1 MIMYLFFILI
11 GIILYLLSNNKN
23 GFSIGIPEFQFTLVN
38 SVIDESN
45 TIERDGILAVKDD
58 PVYQD
63 PDNPNIY
70 YVYGDD
76 IYDARRKIKRH
87 MELNMDDANIINIYL
102 TTQVINVDQND
113 DTNIV
118 CEPNYR
124 CNTGDLYN
132 YQVDATE
139 ADCLSAFDDVYNI
152 YNCRKYH
159 TITNCIQNCSF
170 VNENNVE
177 KTLDND
183 GFQKI
188 PRLVDVSYRVTDS
201 MEMGEESMEPNFKTF
216 YTTYENNKDV
226 LEVRS
231 DNGLIYSEYVFKMF
245 LENINPDSNLHKVSD
260 GIYFI
265 NGKIIISR
273 SASPNLRISNIKTTY
288 WDDLTPEQQHAA
300 TTLGWN
306 RWSWG
311 NKYDDDSLFVKIP
324 NWENL
329 TPEQQSE
336 ATILGWTSETWAKD
350 VPYSKFYKRDVA
362 HSRPFPLLHMDFQK
376 YITYDSIDNT
386 YGDGAIDW
394 LDLSIDGKT
403 SKYHYISNNYKY
415 GILFNSNENSK
426 SINLWLLLQG
436 SDGVKTMGF
445 IDIIDDDDSNKYNA
459 DTLRDMQGNDL
470 AIQKDDSD
478 EYSMVSFP
486 GRLTPY
492 FQVNNVQYPNVL
504 EIQTSDNTLD
514 STKPDINPNILY
526 TYDMIPGD
534 VLAFRSDIP
543 HMGFMDT
550 RTSIEFRYDYVEI
563 TIPVSDYITFNTR
576 NMCDAENRKK
586 YKKFNNEIMLQVLLD
601 LNIKQPLSGNIKN
614 IIDDFFSIIFD
625 ELEKNIIII
634 QELQLKYRKMELDL
648 EILFFRFLEFLDSK
662 PTLNLD
668 DRINEDYHGS
678 LDRLNE
684 YIKEFLKTL

>member
-394 LDLSIDGKT
+394 LGLSIDGKT

>member
-394 LDLSIDGKT
+394 LGLSIDGKT

-492 FQVNNVQYPNVL
+492 FQVNNVQYPNVF

-614 IIDDFFSIIFD
+614 IINDFFSIIFD

>member
-1 MIMYLFFILI
+1 MYLFFILI

-394 LDLSIDGKT
+394 LGLSIDGKT

>member
-11 GIILYLLSNNKN
+11 GIILYLLSNNRN

-87 MELNMDDANIINIYL
+87 IDLNKDGATLVDINL
-102 TTQVINVDQND
+102 TTPAINVDQND
-113 DTNIV
+113 DTNVV

-124 CNTGDLYN
+124 CNSGNLYN
-132 YQVDATE
+132 YQVDVTQG
-139 ADCLSAFDDVYNI
+139 DCSSAFDPELDV

-188 PRLVDVSYRVTDS
+188 PRLVDVNFRITDS
-201 MEMGEESMEPNFKTF
+201 MEIDEDSMELNFKTF
-216 YTTYENNKDV
+216 YTTYQNFVDTNI
-226 LEVRS
+226 LEVHS

-245 LENINPDSNLHKVSD
+245 LERINPDSNLHKVSD

-273 SASPNLRISNIKTTY
+273 WGSSNLRISNIRTTN
-288 WDDLTPEQQHAA
+288 WENLTLEQQSAA
-300 TTLGWN
+300 TTLGWIKS
-306 RWSWG
+306 SW
-311 NKYDDDSLFVKIP
+311 DDPVHNDTSLFVQTP

-329 TPEQQSE
+329 TLEQQSA
-336 ATILGWTSETWAKD
+336 ATILGWTSETWGKD
-350 VPYSKFYKRDVA
+350 VPYSKFYNA

-376 YITYDSIDNT
+376 YITYDSIDNE
-386 YGDGAIDW
+386 YGDDAINW

-403 SKYHYISNNYKY
+403 SKYHYISKYFKY

-514 STKPDINPNILY
+514 PTKPDINPNILY

-534 VLAFRSDIP
+534 VFAFRSDIP

-576 NMCDAENRKK
+576 NICDAENRKK

-601 LNIKQPLSGNIKN
+601 LNINQPLSGNIKN
-614 IIDDFFSIIFD
+614 IINDFFSIIFD

-662 PTLNLD
+662 STLNLD
-668 DRINEDYHGS
+668 TNNNPDYQGS
-678 LDRLNE
+678 LDRLNQ
-684 YIKEFLKTL
+684 YIKEFINSL